1 MAQTMVRLELPQEIV
16 VEKLTK
22 TGIYKTRS
30 EVIRAGIMELGKQY
44 KVFKNFKEIED
55 ELAVR
60 KMEKISEEIKK
71 GKRRVWTEAE
81 VKKKYGFK

>member
-1 MAQTMVRLELPQEIV
+1 MAQTMIRLEAPQEMV

-30 EVIRAGIMELGKQY
+30 EVIRAGVMELGRQY

-55 ELAVR
+55 QLAVR
-60 KMEKISEEIKK
+60 KMQKISEEIKR
-71 GKRRVWTEAE
+71 GKRKVWSEAE
-81 VKKKYGFK
+81 VKKKYGSK

>member
-1 MAQTMVRLELPQEIV
+1 MAETMVRLEEPQEVI

-22 TGIYKTRS
+22 TGVYKTKS

-44 KVFKNFKEIED
+44 KVFKSFKEIED
-55 ELAVR
+55 ELAAR
-60 KMEKISEEIKK
+60 KMQKISEEIKK
-71 GKRRVWTEAE
+71 GKRKVLSEAE